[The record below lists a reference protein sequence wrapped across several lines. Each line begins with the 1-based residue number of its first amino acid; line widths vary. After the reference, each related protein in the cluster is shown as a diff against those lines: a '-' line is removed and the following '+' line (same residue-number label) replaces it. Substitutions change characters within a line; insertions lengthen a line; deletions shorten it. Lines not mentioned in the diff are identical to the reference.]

1 MIPFML
7 RMSAALLLVIAL
19 AGAVD
24 VAPAVAQQ
32 GQTGAEA
39 AATPTVTV
47 PAVETNPVETA
58 RKQLAEDAAA
68 LKTLAAEAD
77 GTPADDQ
84 KLAELKMKAD
94 ALTKAVLDLTVSF
107 NPRLTQI
114 RERLAALGE
123 PPAAGTAE
131 DPAVTAERA
140 KLTAERAS
148 INSVTGDAEALSIS
162 ARKLSNQ
169 LADARRT
176 LFTTT
181 LLKKTDVDLD
191 TLSAAADAYAQARTN
206 FVQSIGSWFR
216 FVWSYKFYQLM
227 SGLFLSLM
235 AALVL
240 VGVSYRMFAPLLK
253 HGAQISD
260 PPYITR
266 LAVAFW
272 STILPSIALGVF
284 EAISL
289 ILLDNFKV
297 LRPDVTPILGAF
309 LALVLAVFFVYRVM
323 MAVLSPLDPEW
334 RLAHVTDRG
343 ARMLTLSVVAL
354 AAVNSIDYFLG
365 AVIKAQSADVV
376 LTVVKSYFTA
386 IISGAVI
393 IGISF
398 VRPLPAADGAE
409 GASRGWPRA
418 VRVLFVLAGLGLILA
433 ALLGYVGLA
442 RFAATQIV
450 MAGAVI
456 VTMYIGI
463 LSGRAIIQSGAFAET
478 LFGQYCRRRFQLGD
492 LELDQVGLAVGFAI
506 YAIAI
511 GVTLPLLLTQWGF
524 QFWEIGNWISQI
536 FTEVTIGKF
545 HFSLLGILTGIVL
558 FFVGLYV
565 TRWLQRWFDGTVLAR
580 SRLDSGVR
588 NSVKTGF
595 GYVGI
600 GIVSLFAISAAGID
614 LSSLALVAGAL
625 SLGIGFGL
633 QNIVSNFVSGLI
645 LLVER
650 PFKVGDWVVTGTT
663 EGFVRRISV
672 RATEIETFQH
682 LSIIVPNSELI
693 NASVGNWTH
702 KNRLG
707 RVEISVGVSYSADPS
722 QVMEILMDIARSHK
736 KVLRNPEPF
745 VVFQGFG
752 DSSLD
757 FEIRVHLADVL
768 DGLGVK
774 NDIRLAIFERFRAAG
789 IEIPFPQRD
798 LNLKFEDGAATL
810 IREAVGRRAPFAGN
824 PEKAFTN
831 MGGLGH
837 RDDDGDPDASDAD
850 GDENQ

>member
-1 MIPFML
+1 MFRKFIAVF
-7 RMSAALLLVIAL
+7 LVIAFAGMPFVAPAMAQQASSGAEAPA
-19 AGAVD
+19 AGAV
-24 VAPAVAQQ
+24 A
-32 GQTGAEA
+32 
-39 AATPTVTV
+39 V
-47 PAVETNPVETA
+47 PAADNPVETA
-58 RKQLAEDAAA
+58 RQQLADDATA
-68 LKTLAAEAD
+68 LKALAAQAESA
-77 GTPADDQ
+77 PEDDQ

-94 ALTKAVLDLTVSF
+94 ALTKSVLDLSVSF

-114 RERLAALGE
+114 RERLTALGE

-131 DPAVTAERA
+131 DPAVKAERE
-140 KLTAERAS
+140 KLLAERAS
-148 INSVTGDAEALSIS
+148 INAVTGDAEALSIS
-162 ARKLSNQ
+162 AKKLSNQ

-181 LLKKTDVDLD
+181 LLKKTDVDFD
-191 TLSAAADAYAQARTN
+191 VLSTASNAFAEARVY
-206 FVQSIGSWFR
+206 FLQSISSWFR
-216 FVWSYKFYQLM
+216 FVWNYKFYQLM
-227 SGLFLSLM
+227 SALFLSLV

-240 VGVSYRMFAPLLK
+240 AGLSYRMFAPLLR
-253 HGAQISD
+253 HGTKVSD

-284 EAISL
+284 ESISL
-289 ILLDNFKV
+289 VLLDNFKV
-297 LRPDVTPILGAF
+297 LRIDITPILEAF
-309 LALVLAVFFVYRVM
+309 LALVLAVFFVYRVL
-323 MAVLSPLDPEW
+323 MAVLSPFDPEW
-334 RLAHVTDRG
+334 RLALVTDRG
-343 ARMLTLSVVAL
+343 ARLLTLSVVAL
-354 AAVNSIDYFLG
+354 AAINSIDYFLT
-365 AVIKAQSADVV
+365 AIIKVQSADVM
-376 LTVVKSYFTA
+376 LTVAKSYFTS
-386 IISGAVI
+386 IISGLVI
-393 IGISF
+393 VGISF
-398 VRPLPAADGAE
+398 IRPLPPVEGGDGR
-409 GASRGWPRA
+409 SRAWPRA
-418 VRVLFVLAGLGLILA
+418 VRLTLVVAGLGLILA

-442 RFAATQIV
+442 RFASTQIV

-456 VTMYIGI
+456 VTMYIG
-463 LSGRAIIQSGAFAET
+463 LMSGRAIIHSGAFAGT
-478 LFGQYCRRRFQLGD
+478 LFGQYCRRRFNLGD
-492 LELDQVGLAVGFAI
+492 LELDQIGLAVGFAI
-506 YAIAI
+506 YVIAI
-511 GVTLPLLLTQWGF
+511 GVTLPLLLAQWGF
-524 QFWEIGNWISQI
+524 QLWEIGNWVSQI
-536 FTEVTIGKF
+536 FTEVSIGKF
-545 HFSLLGILTGIVL
+545 HFSLLGILTGVIL

-600 GIVSLFAISAAGID
+600 AIVSLFAISAAGID

-707 RVEISVGVSYSADPS
+707 RVEIPVGVSYSSDPS
-722 QVMEILMDIARSHK
+722 QVMEILMDIARNHK

-745 VVFQGFG
+745 VVFHGFG

-774 NDIRLAIFERFRAAG
+774 NDIRLQIFERFREAG

-798 LNLKFEDGAATL
+798 LNLKFEDGTVAL
-810 IREAVGRRAPFAGN
+810 IREAVGRREPFAGN
-824 PEKAFTN
+824 PEKVFTN

-837 RDDDGDPDASDAD
+837 RDDDADPDASDAD